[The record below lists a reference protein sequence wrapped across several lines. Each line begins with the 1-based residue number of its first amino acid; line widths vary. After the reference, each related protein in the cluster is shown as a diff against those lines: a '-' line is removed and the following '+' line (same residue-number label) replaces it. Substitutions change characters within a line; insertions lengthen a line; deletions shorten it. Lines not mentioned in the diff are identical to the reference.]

1 MKSAIYIVGLLLWA
15 NCLIANAVSK
25 EDNSKSFWS
34 EDVPLEMV
42 SFGSSESGGY
52 LYLHGGHKGKAHTYS
67 KAHHENEFWRIE
79 LQPKGE
85 WEKLKNGT
93 PAQGYAMVS
102 YKGIILK
109 VGGSQATNEPEDA
122 HNLHSIDEIESYN
135 PKTNKWTLYGKLPE
149 PRSSHEAVVVGDI
162 LYVFGGWDFGNGREE
177 WLGCISADLSAKK
190 IQWKILPEM
199 PADRRAFSITH
210 DNRYIYVVGG
220 MDDGG
225 TLTDFDIYDTK
236 KNEWSRGPD
245 LPSKGSLKGFGS
257 AAGYVEGS
265 VYVSDASE
273 SLHRYDVSEEKWHV
287 ANKLNKARFFHRI
300 ASFNGDLYVIGGTSM
315 KSGAVKSIEKISLK
329 AKSTAR
335 SGILDGNNWPGFRGD
350 GSSLT
355 LAKNLPSKW
364 QDSDVKWSQQLEGYG
379 QSSPVVFDGK
389 VFITDVIGENKEKL
403 GVHCYDLKTGKK
415 VWSKLFDN
423 KNIQKVSQYISKGS
437 STPCVDKYG
446 VYCFFETGL
455 LVAISH
461 QGNIKWK
468 RSVTEEYG
476 AFEGNHGVGTS
487 LVQSEGHLVLLIDH
501 SAEGYLLKI
510 DKKTGKNDWK
520 NDREKRVSWSTP
532 VIDTSISPNRIII
545 SSNGIVEAISLKDGK
560 QIWSFNGVQK
570 NTIPSATLGG
580 DLILVGSSE
589 KPSSIALPGNKKGL
603 LSKDQV
609 QWTAEN
615 ATSSMS
621 SPLVIDGNVYY
632 VNRAGVISCND
643 IKTGKKF
650 WDHRLP
656 SSCWTTPVGVDGLV
670 YFFCK
675 EGSTVIMKN
684 DHEGPSEV
692 FKNKLDI
699 KGPVYGVAVVNNA
712 IIMRTGSRLFSLMN

>member
-109 VGGSQATNEPEDA
+109 VGGSRATNEPEDA

-656 SSCWTTPVGVDGLV
+656 SSCWATPVGVDGLV

>member
-1 MKSAIYIVGLLLWA
+1 MKLTVYLIGLLLWA
-15 NCLIANAVSK
+15 NCLIDNGVAK
-25 EDNSKSFWS
+25 EDNSKPFWS

-42 SFGSSESGGY
+42 SFGSCESDGY

-67 KAHHENEFWRIE
+67 KEHHENEFWRIK

-85 WEKLKNGT
+85 WEKLKNGI

-102 YKGIILK
+102 YKGRVFK
-109 VGGSQATNEPEDA
+109 VGGSQATNNPEDP
-122 HNLHSIDEIESYN
+122 HNLHSIEEIESYD
-135 PKTNKWTLYGKLPE
+135 PKTNKWTLYGRLPE

-162 LYVFGGWDFGNGREE
+162 MYVFGGWDFGNGREE
-177 WLGCISADLSAKK
+177 WLGCISADLRAKK
-190 IQWKILPEM
+190 IQWKVLPEM

-210 DNRYIYVVGG
+210 DDRYIYVVGG

-225 TLTDFDIYDTK
+225 TLNDFDIYDTK
-236 KNEWSRGPD
+236 KNEWARGPQ

-257 AAGYVEGS
+257 AAGYAKGS
-265 VYVSDASE
+265 VYVSDSSE
-273 SLHRYDVSEEKWHV
+273 NLHRYDVSEEKWHV
-287 ANKLNKARFFHRI
+287 GNKLNKARFFHRM

-315 KSGAVKSIEKISLK
+315 KSGAINSIEKIILNTK
-329 AKSTAR
+329 PTAR
-335 SGILDGNNWPGFRGD
+335 SEILNGNNWPGFRGD

-364 QDSDVKWSQQLEGYG
+364 QDSDIKWSKQLEGYG

-403 GVHCYDLKTGKK
+403 GVHCYDLITGKK
-415 VWSKLFDN
+415 VWSKLFEN
-423 KNIQKVSQYISKGS
+423 KNLQKVSQYISKGS

-468 RSVTEEYG
+468 RSVTEDYG

-487 LVQSEGHLVLLIDH
+487 LVQSEDHLVLLIDH

-510 DKKTGKNDWK
+510 NKKTGKNDWK
-520 NDREKRVSWSTP
+520 NNREKRVSWSTP
-532 VIDTSISPNRIII
+532 VIDERISPNQIII
-545 SSNGIVEAISLKDGK
+545 SSNGIVEAINLKDGK

-589 KPSSIALPGNKKGL
+589 KPSSIALPRNKKGL
-603 LSKDQV
+603 LNKDQV
-609 QWTAEN
+609 KWTAEN

-632 VNRAGVISCND
+632 VNRAGVVSCND

-656 SSCWTTPVGVDGLV
+656 GSCWATPVGVDGLV

-675 EGSTVIMKN
+675 EGSTVVMKN
-684 DHEGPSEV
+684 DHEGPTEV
-692 FKNKLDI
+692 FKSKLDI
-699 KGPVYGVAVVNNA
+699 KGPVYGVAVVNNS
-712 IIMRTGSRLFSLMN
+712 IIMRTGSRLFSIMN